1 LIFVGYRL
9 FLHNQVQGKMKKSSK
24 NRASR
29 PKYVSN
35 NQLTLDGFESPFEKK
50 LNPENR
56 WVRLSNALPWDD
68 LVSIY
73 RKHFPEKEMG
83 RPDLNPRLVLGA
95 IIIKHMCD
103 LDDRETVEQI
113 SENIYM
119 QYFLGYSSFS
129 DTVPFDA
136 SLFVEFRKRLG
147 LEQINALNERILQT
161 KLEMEGKK
169 ASNKKEDQTNNNE
182 DSVSHKGSLII
193 DATACPQDIAF
204 PTDLNLLNDAR
215 EKLEQLMD
223 FVFDY
228 STLEQ
233 KPRNYREIARKE
245 YLKVAQKKSKTRKDI
260 RSSIR
265 KQLAY
270 VGRNISIVN
279 KMLDHCE
286 TIPFDKSQYK
296 YWFVIQHL
304 YEQQKTMYVN
314 KTHSVEDRIVS
325 IHQPHV
331 RPIVRGKSNAK
342 VEFGAKINVSL
353 VDGFSFLDD
362 HSWDAYNEGTRL
374 KDCVEKYKSRFG
386 YYPLEVLVD
395 KIYCTRVNRA
405 YLKELGITLKAK
417 PLGRPSK
424 QALSNQVSPGERNP
438 IEGKFGQAKTAYG
451 LDRIKARLANTS
463 ESWVASIILVLNLVN
478 LAELVQYCL
487 KIILSKYLII
497 QQNIFFTEKYSNLSQ
512 IRV

>member
-1 LIFVGYRL
+1 
-9 FLHNQVQGKMKKSSK
+9 MKKTQK

-29 PKYVSN
+29 SIYVSN
-35 NQLTLDGFESPFEKK
+35 NQLTLEGFENPFDKK

-73 RKHFPEKEMG
+73 RKHFPVKETG
-83 RPDLNPRLVLGA
+83 RPDLNPRVVLGA

-119 QYFLGYSSFS
+119 QYFLGYASFS
-129 DTVPFDA
+129 DTAPFDA

-147 LEQINALNERILQT
+147 LDQINALNERILQV
-161 KLEMEGKK
+161 KFEIEKK
-169 ASNKKEDQTNNNE
+169 KKSNQDDAHQNDNT
-182 DSVSHKGSLII
+182 SHTHKGSLII

-215 EKLEQLMD
+215 EKSEQLMD
-223 FVFDY
+223 FAFEF
-228 STLEQ
+228 SRLEI

-245 YLKVAQKKSKTRKDI
+245 YLKTAQKKSKTRKEI

-270 VGRNISIVN
+270 LRRNIASIN
-279 KMLDHCE
+279 KILDHCK
-286 TIPFDKSQYK
+286 TIPFDKHQYK

-304 YEQQKTMYVN
+304 YEQQKTMYAN

-342 VEFGAKINVSL
+342 VEFGAKINVAL

-362 HSWDAYNEGTRL
+362 HSWNAYNEGTRL
-374 KDCVEKYKSRFG
+374 QECVEKYKNRFG
-386 YYPLEVLVD
+386 YYPEEVLVD

-405 YLKELGITLKAK
+405 YLKELRITLKAK

-424 QALSNQVSPGERNP
+424 TALSNQVSPGERNP
-438 IEGKFGQAKTAYG
+438 IEGKYGQAKTAYG
-451 LDRIKARLANTS
+451 LDKIKARLANTS

-487 KIILSKYLII
+487 KVISSIVFVLESQMNFNHKYR
-497 QQNIFFTEKYSNLSQ
+497 NL
-512 IRV
+512 RYKWV

>member
-1 LIFVGYRL
+1 
-9 FLHNQVQGKMKKSSK
+9 VQGKMNRSSK

-29 PKYVSN
+29 QKYVSS
-35 NQLTLDGFESPFEKK
+35 NQLTLEGFESPFEKQ

-56 WVRLSNALPWDD
+56 WVKLSNALPWDD
-68 LVSIY
+68 LVSVY
-73 RKHFPEKEMG
+73 RKYFPEKEMG
-83 RPDLNPRLVLGA
+83 RPDLNPRLVLGV

-103 LDDRETVEQI
+103 LDDRETVDQI

-119 QYFLGYSSFS
+119 QYFLGYSSFN
-129 DTVPFDA
+129 DAPPFDP

-147 LEQINALNERILQT
+147 LDKINALNETILKT
-161 KLEMEGKK
+161 KIELDSKNKGV
-169 ASNKKEDQTNNNE
+169 KKETDRNDDDLDT
-182 DSVSHKGSLII
+182 HKGSLII
-193 DATACPQDIAF
+193 DATACPQDIAY

-215 EKLEQLMD
+215 EKSEFLMD
-223 FVFDY
+223 FAFKFC
-228 STLEQ
+228 TLKT
-233 KPRNYREIARKE
+233 KPRNYREVARKD

-265 KQLAY
+265 KQLSY
-270 VGRNISIVN
+270 LRRNIASIN
-279 KMLDHCE
+279 KILDHCE
-286 TIPFDKSQYK
+286 KTPFDKHQFK

-304 YEQQKTMYVN
+304 YEQQKTMYAN
-314 KTHSVEDRIVS
+314 KTHSIEDRIVS

-331 RPIVRGKSNAK
+331 RPIVRGKANAK
-342 VEFGAKINVSL
+342 VEFGAKINVAL

-374 KDCVEKYKSRFG
+374 QECIVKYKARYG
-386 YYPLEVLVD
+386 YFPREVLVD
-395 KIYCTRVNRA
+395 KIYCTRENRA
-405 YLKELGITLKAK
+405 YLKSLGIILKAK

-424 QALSNQVSPGERNP
+424 MALSNQVSPGERNP

-487 KIILSKYLII
+487 NILNSILLIFEHRLLVEVKYANIN
-497 QQNIFFTEKYSNLSQ
+497 QN
-512 IRV
+512 RV